1 MMLRLM
7 FWCAVSVAVITGLI
21 LYGDFKFVVMCN
33 THWIPFIEYPYAF
46 REATLFCFS
55 KTFDS
60 SDHKKF
66 GVLFTER
73 FW

>member
-1 MMLRLM
+1 MIRIM
-7 FWCAVSVAVITGLI
+7 FWGAVSAAMIIGLI

-33 THWIPFIEYPYAF
+33 THGMLFIEYPSAF
-46 REATLFCFS
+46 RESVLFCFS
-55 KTFDS
+55 KSYDS

>member
-1 MMLRLM
+1 M
-7 FWCAVSVAVITGLI
+7 FWCAVIAAMIIGLI

-33 THWIPFIEYPYAF
+33 THRISFIENPSAF
-46 REATLFCFS
+46 REAMLFCFS
-55 KTFDS
+55 KTYDI
-60 SDHKKF
+60 SDQRKF

>member
-1 MMLRLM
+1 MMLRIM
-7 FWCAVSVAVITGLI
+7 FWCAVSAAMIIGLV
-21 LYGDFKFVVMCN
+21 LYGNFKFVVMCN
-33 THWIPFIEYPYAF
+33 THWIPFIEYPSAF
-46 REATLFCFS
+46 RESLLFCFN
-55 KTFDS
+55 KTYDS